1 MVHHPLVPYDD
12 FAPELTADGSFTFY
26 SETFDEGF
34 HSAAGA
40 YQEAR
45 HTYGDS
51 TRLCQKAFGS
61 RLCLLDVCYGLGYNS
76 AAALDIIWQTNP
88 TCRVTLV
95 GLELDARVPVAAVEA
110 GFTEGWSP
118 DTQAIL
124 KQLAHQHTIQTDYLE
139 ARLLIGDA
147 RQTIQPLVKSGF
159 QADAIFFDPFSP
171 PHCPQL
177 WTVEFIAQVAHCLK
191 PAGYLATYSCAAAV
205 RTAFQQTGLSIGAI
219 PAAGRRWSGTLVNW
233 SGIGLPALT
242 QREQEHLDTKAAVPY
257 RDPTLKDTAEAI
269 QQRRRQ
275 EQQTSP
281 LRPTGQWRKRWLGRT

>member
-1 MVHHPLVPYDD
+1 MVHPLVPYDD

-26 SETFDEGF
+26 SETFDEWF

-51 TRLCQKAFGS
+51 TRLRQKARGGQ
-61 RLCLLDVCYGLGYNS
+61 LCLLDVCYGLGYNS

-95 GLELDARVPVAAVEA
+95 GLELDARVPVAAVET
-110 GFTEGWSP
+110 GFTQGWSP
-118 DTQAIL
+118 SIQAIL
-124 KQLAHQHTIQTDYLE
+124 SQLAHHHTAQGDYLE

-147 RQTIQPLVKSGF
+147 RQTIQPLLKNGF

-177 WTVEFIAQVAHCLK
+177 WTVEFIDHVARCLS
-191 PAGYLATYSCAAAV
+191 PRGDLATYSCAAAA
-205 RTAFQQTGLSIGAI
+205 RNALQQVGLTIGAI
-219 PAAGRRWSGTLVNW
+219 PAAGRRWSGTLANW
-233 SGIGLPALT
+233 FGTGLSPLN
-242 QREQEHLDTKAAVPY
+242 QREQEHLETKAAVPY
-257 RDPTLKDTAEAI
+257 RDPSLQDTAEVI

-275 EQQTSP
+275 EQQASA
-281 LRPTGQWRKRWLGRT
+281 LKPTGQWRQRWLGRR

>member
-1 MVHHPLVPYDD
+1 MVHPLVPYDD

-26 SETFDEGF
+26 SETFDEWF

-51 TRLCQKAFGS
+51 TRLRQKARGGQ
-61 RLCLLDVCYGLGYNS
+61 LCLLDVCYGLGYNS

-95 GLELDARVPVAAVEA
+95 GLELDARVPVAAVET
-110 GFTEGWSP
+110 GFTQGWSP
-118 DTQAIL
+118 SIQAIL
-124 KQLAHQHTIQTDYLE
+124 SQLAHHHTAQGDYLE

-147 RQTIQPLVKSGF
+147 RQTIQPLLKNGF

-177 WTVEFIAQVAHCLK
+177 WTVEFIDHVARCLS
-191 PAGYLATYSCAAAV
+191 PRGDLATYSCAAAA
-205 RTAFQQTGLSIGAI
+205 RNALQQVGLTIGAI
-219 PAAGRRWSGTLVNW
+219 PAAGRRWSGTLANW
-233 SGIGLPALT
+233 SGTGLSPLN
-242 QREQEHLDTKAAVPY
+242 QREQEHLETKAAVPY
-257 RDPTLKDTAEAI
+257 RDPSLQDTAEVI

-275 EQQTSP
+275 EQQASA
-281 LRPTGQWRKRWLGRT
+281 LKPTGQWRQRWLGRR